1 MRRAKVS
8 TPPPGDT
15 GTTMRIGRLGKTA
28 CARTIPGA
36 STTPAVARSDEIA
49 SRRFVEMVLNWMP
62 FPLVL
67 SRAEPATFARSDVTA
82 VSACPLHAKRRH
94 WERSHKSA
102 LTTRVPRRA
111 LDSNRSKPK
120 VRGAEVHFLRLAR
133 GRSIAGAV
141 VGGAQERAAL
151 DDAAR

>member
-62 FPLVL
+62 FPLIL
-67 SRAEPATFARSDVTA
+67 SRAERSSRVTLPAPAAPPWLLRATQDIQ
-82 VSACPLHAKRRH
+82 
-94 WERSHKSA
+94 
-102 LTTRVPRRA
+102 RV
-111 LDSNRSKPK
+111 
-120 VRGAEVHFLRLAR
+120 ELRLQPPTIEADTLNPP
-133 GRSIAGAV
+133 G
-141 VGGAQERAAL
+141 
-151 DDAAR
+151 